1 MTTDFFV
8 KNITDV
14 EHGGRIMITIYF
26 FNGRHIT
33 IEVPYMTDAMLKAT
47 FSDLHDPNI
56 PNIYVIRGK
65 DETIYVPRSQVM
77 LVKYQKSNNGP
88 LADDSSASSDESLT
102 DIQSALDDD
111 SSKTIDI
118 QNN

>member
-1 MTTDFFV
+1 
-8 KNITDV
+8 
-14 EHGGRIMITIYF
+14 MITIYF

-56 PNIYVIRGK
+56 PNIYVIHGK

-77 LVKYQKSNNGP
+77 LVKYQKSN
-88 LADDSSASSDESLT
+88 DESLT
-102 DIQSALDDD
+102 DVQSALDDD